1 MKVFLNSIGCRLN
14 HSEIETLARQL
25 IANGHEIVPNAA
37 DADQVVINTCA
48 VTAQASADARRMTR
62 KIHRINESA
71 EITLT
76 GCYATISPQDL
87 SSIEGVTNVVHNT
100 QKAKLAQLLDP
111 QAKLDIPDFD
121 REPIMRQFHDGVV
134 SHTRAFIKVQDG
146 CDNKCTFCVT
156 TVARGASTSRHL
168 GDIVSEIQ
176 NLHTA
181 GYQEAVLTGVHLGS
195 YGFEFGNMAGLK
207 ELVTA
212 ILEHTDIPRL
222 RLSSLEP
229 WDIAPGFF
237 ELWDNPRL
245 LPHLHMP
252 LQSGSAKILKR
263 MARRTK
269 IPQFRELVAEARQNI
284 PDLNLTTD
292 IIVGFPGESAADFRE
307 SYDFVEEIGF
317 SRLHAFP
324 YSARPGT
331 AAADMPDHLTK
342 DQKKA
347 RIREMLDLGRQMGKN
362 YHNRFIGRK
371 LDVLWEQVHGADG
384 KGLRWSGYSGNYI
397 RVQAQGPADLMNT
410 VTTVEITAA
419 EHDGISGLMVS

>member
-25 IANGHEIVPNAA
+25 LANGHEIVPSAA
-37 DADQVVINTCA
+37 DADHVVINTCA

-62 KIHRINESA
+62 KIHRANEAA

-76 GCYATISPQDL
+76 GCYATISPNEL
-87 SSIEGVTNVVHNT
+87 SKIDGVTHVVHNA
-100 QKAKLAQLLDP
+100 QKAKLALLLDP
-111 QAKLDIPDFD
+111 QAKLDIPNFD
-121 REPIMRQFHDGVV
+121 REPIMRQFHDGAV

-168 GDIVSEIQ
+168 GDIISEIQ
-176 NLHTA
+176 NLHAA
-181 GYQEAVLTGVHLGS
+181 GYHEAVLSGVHLGS

-207 ELVTA
+207 ELVTS

-269 IPQFRELVAEARQNI
+269 IPQFRELVTEARQNI
-284 PDLNLTTD
+284 PNLNITTD
-292 IIVGFPGESAADFRE
+292 IIVGFPGETADDFRE

-347 RIREMLDLGRQMGKN
+347 RIHEMLELGRKMGSD
-362 YHNRFIGRK
+362 YHGRFVGKK
-371 LDVLWEQVHGADG
+371 LNVLWESVHGADD
-384 KGLRWSGYSGNYI
+384 KGLRWAGYSNNYI
-397 RVQAQGPADLMNT
+397 RVQANGPADLMNT
-410 VTTVEITAA
+410 VTAVSVTAA
-419 EHDGISGLMVS
+419 DSNGVTATLIQ

>member
-48 VTAQASADARRMTR
+48 VTAEASRDARRMTR
-62 KIHRINESA
+62 KIHRENGAA

-76 GCYATISPQDL
+76 GCYATISPQEL
-87 SSIEGVTNVVHNT
+87 TAVEGVTNVVHNG
-100 QKAKLAQLLDP
+100 QKAKIAQLLDP
-111 QAKLDIPDFD
+111 QATLDIPEFD
-121 REPIMRQFHDGVV
+121 KEPIMREFHGGAAA
-134 SHTRAFIKVQDG
+134 HTRAFIKVQDG

-156 TVARGASTSRHL
+156 TVARGDSVSRHL

-176 NLHTA
+176 TLHAA
-181 GYQEAVLTGVHLGS
+181 GYQEAVLSGVHLGS
-195 YGFEFGNMAGLK
+195 YGFDFGNMAGLK
-207 ELVTA
+207 ELVLA
-212 ILEHTDIPRL
+212 ILEHTDMPRL

-237 ELWDNPRL
+237 ELWENPRL

-269 IPQFRELVAEARQNI
+269 IPQFRELVAEARHNI
-284 PDLNLTTD
+284 PNLNLTTD
-292 IIVGFPGESAADFRE
+292 IIVGFPGETADDFRE

-324 YSARPGT
+324 YSSRPGT

-347 RIREMLDLGRQMGKN
+347 RMRKMLDLGKKMGAD
-362 YHNRFIGRK
+362 YHGRYVGETIN
-371 LDVLWEQVHGADG
+371 VLWEQVHGADEH
-384 KGLRWSGYSGNYI
+384 GLRWSGYSDNYM

-410 VTTVEITAA
+410 VTAVEVVEA
-419 EHDGISGLMVS
+419 DSGGVKAQLV